1 MNTDIL
7 IIGSGPAGIQA
18 AIYAARRKVDVIVLG
33 KLENSSLAKAHVE
46 NYFGISG
53 PIVGID
59 LLKVG
64 KEQAE
69 KFGAKFIEEDALH
82 LERKDDKFI
91 VKTEGGKEIESKAVI
106 FAMGV
111 SRKKLGVKGEQ
122 RFQGRGVSYCA
133 ECDCGFFKGKKVA
146 VIGDG
151 SAAASSAILLAKY
164 ASKVYLI
171 SKKLSTS
178 EHLQDELKVGN
189 IEIIEGKR
197 ISEIYGNSAVSGI
210 KLDGSSLEVEG
221 VFIELG
227 SKGVI
232 ELAVNVG
239 LLPDPRGYIHVNEEQ
254 KTPVLGIFACGDIC
268 GSPLQLAKAV
278 GEGCIAGIEAAE
290 YVKRISKLEKQTV

>member
-18 AIYAARRKVDVIVLG
+18 AIYAARRKVDVIILG

-59 LLKVG
+59 LLRVG

-91 VKTEGGKEIESKAVI
+91 VKTEGGKEVESKAVI

-122 RFQGRGVSYCA
+122 QFQGRGVSYCA

-197 ISEIYGNSAVSGI
+197 ISEIYGNSAVGGI

-254 KTPVLGIFACGDIC
+254 KTSVLGIFACGDIC
-268 GSPLQLAKAV
+268 GPPLQLAKAV